1 MPVWPSDGL
10 TVFSRAALRGIGRLV
25 PRGQRE
31 EWLAEWEGE
40 LWQLRSQRP
49 GGLSLVLFLAG
60 ALWHGL
66 WEWKEGW
73 RMELLMQDVR
83 YALRTLRRSPGF
95 AAAAVAILALS
106 IGANTAMFSVVENT
120 ILDDP
125 PYPEPD
131 RLVSV
136 DLLFGQE
143 DAPMRPNRWSY
154 PRFQAL
160 REDVE
165 GLTDVAGYGASSVT
179 LTELGPPRVLSIEA
193 VSPGIFEVLG
203 VRSSRGR
210 LFGDQEID
218 HGDPILSTVVSEEFW
233 RNDLAADPNAVGS
246 LITLDG
252 SRFQVL
258 GVVADG
264 FRGVT
269 GQAELWIPFAAL
281 RAIEND
287 GMIDDA
293 WNLHFQV
300 LARLGEGVSF
310 ETARA
315 QVQAFGATQRQRYPA
330 PVAAQRVQVGADLLL
345 LSDARV
351 DPVARQS
358 MIVLF
363 GAVVLMLLVA
373 TTNLAGLMLARGAN
387 RQREAAIRASLGAG
401 RARLLR
407 QLLTESLTL
416 ALVGGLLGV
425 WLAWMGV
432 GVIGARLAEAIG
444 TEGSRGLTYLDTSAL
459 SIDWAVLGFAL
470 AVTGGVGLGLGLL
483 PALQLARTSPHAAL
497 KGGAMTGGML
507 HRIQGAM
514 GRNGMLVAQIALAL
528 VLLVGASLMMQSLA
542 AMQRTDLGFDPE
554 NLLTAVYTITPADED
569 AGLDPGTLHI
579 DFADRL
585 RALPGVTGVA
595 LGTVPMGGPRWAT
608 IVTGSD
614 GDAELEESSHTW
626 VQLQPVDEGN
636 LAVLGAELMEG
647 RDIERT
653 DDWNSD
659 KVIVL
664 NQAASRKL
672 FPEGNALGQR
682 IRLGWSGYGYPGATV
697 VGIAGDVQLAAPG
710 TEIPLQA
717 YLSVRQ
723 SPQLETGVMVRA
735 SGDPLDLVPSLRAT
749 LAEVASGIPLTSI
762 MTMDERAF
770 AFTARSRTVTTVLG
784 LFGVGAL
791 ILVAVGLY
799 GMIAFMVAR
808 RTREI
813 GLRASLGA
821 DRASLAALV
830 LKQGVTVTLIGI
842 GVGLG
847 SAAVATRYL
856 ESLLFDTPSL
866 DPAAMVG
873 MAVVLFMVSMAASY
887 VPARRAMRVD
897 PMVALRTE

>member
-10 TVFSRAALRGIGRLV
+10 TALSRAVLRVIGRLT
-25 PRGQRE
+25 PRAARD

-40 LWQLRSQRP
+40 LWQLRSRRS

-60 ALWHGL
+60 ALWHGV

-73 RMELLMQDVR
+73 RLELSMQDIR
-83 YALRTLRRSPGF
+83 YAFRTLRRSPGF
-95 AAAAVAILALS
+95 AVAAVAILALS

-120 ILDDP
+120 ILDAP
-125 PYPEPD
+125 PYPEPE

-136 DLLFGQE
+136 DLLFGQ
-143 DAPMRPNRWSY
+143 DDGPMRPNRWSY
-154 PRFQAL
+154 PRFRAL
-160 REDVE
+160 REHVA
-165 GLTDVAGYGASSVT
+165 GLTDAAGYGARTVT
-179 LTELGPPRVLSIEA
+179 LTDLGPPRVVSIEA
-193 VSPGIFEVLG
+193 VSPGIFELLG

-210 LFGDQEID
+210 LLGAQEID
-218 HGDPILSTVVSEEFW
+218 NGDPILSAVVSEEFW
-233 RNDLAADPNAVGS
+233 RNDLGATPNAVGS

-269 GQAELWIPFAAL
+269 GRAELWIPFAAL
-281 RAIEND
+281 RAIQND
-287 GMIDDA
+287 GMLDDA

-310 ETARA
+310 ETAQA
-315 QVQAFGATQRQRYPA
+315 QVRAFGATQSLRYPA
-330 PVAAQRVQVGADLLL
+330 PVAAQRFRISADILRLA
-345 LSDARV
+345 DARV
-351 DPVARQS
+351 NPVARES
-358 MIVLF
+358 MIALF

-425 WLAWMGV
+425 CLAWLGV
-432 GVIGARLAEAIG
+432 DVLGSRLADAIG
-444 TEGSRGLTYLDTSAL
+444 TEGGRGLMYLDTTAL

-470 AVTGGVGLGLGLL
+470 ATTGGVGLGLGVL
-483 PALQLARTSPHAAL
+483 PALQLARTPPNAAL
-497 KGGAMTGGML
+497 KGGAMTGGVL
-507 HRIQGAM
+507 HRIQGAA
-514 GRNGMLVAQIALAL
+514 GRNGMLVVQIAVAM
-528 VLLVGASLMMQSLA
+528 VLLVGASLMMRSLA
-542 AMQRTDLGFDPE
+542 AMQRTDLGFEPE

-569 AGLDPGTLHI
+569 AGLDPGTLHV
-579 DFADRL
+579 DFAERL

-595 LGTVPMGGPRWAT
+595 LGTVPMGGPRWTT

-626 VQLQPVDEGN
+626 MQLQPVDEGN
-636 LAVLGAELMEG
+636 LAVLSVELIEG
-647 RDIERT
+647 RDIERA
-653 DDWNSD
+653 DDRDSD
-659 KVIVL
+659 RVIVL
-664 NQAASRKL
+664 NQVAARQL
-672 FPEGNALGQR
+672 FPEGNAIGRRL
-682 IRLGWSGYGYPGATV
+682 RLGWPGYGYPGATV
-697 VGIAGDVQLAAPG
+697 VGVAGDVQLASPG

-717 YLSVRQ
+717 YISVRQ
-723 SPQLETGVMVRA
+723 SPQLATGVMVRA
-735 SGDPLDLVPSLRAT
+735 TGDPLDLVPAVRSS
-749 LAEVASGIPLTSI
+749 LAEVAGNIPLTSV
-762 MTMDERAF
+762 MTMDERAI
-770 AFTARSRTVTTVLG
+770 ALTARSRAVTTILG
-784 LFGVGAL
+784 LFGAGAL

-821 DRASLAALV
+821 DRASLATLV
-830 LKQGVTVTLIGI
+830 LKQGLTVTAIGI
-842 GVGLG
+842 GVGLAA
-847 SAAVATRYL
+847 SAVATRYL
-856 ESLLFDTPSL
+856 ESLLFDTPRL
-866 DPAAMVG
+866 DPAAMAG
-873 MAVVLFMVSMAASY
+873 MAIVLFAVSMAASY

-897 PMVALRTE
+897 PMVALRAE